1 MWDLKLKTQRDRGIF
16 FFFFTR
22 LSRDRA
28 AEVMI
33 GQSHDQV
40 TDSGWSLTREGVTR
54 PAPPSSASA
63 TNTALS
69 LRLCLG

>member
-16 FFFFTR
+16 FFFTR
-22 LSRDRA
+22 PSRDRA
-28 AEVMI
+28 AEVMT